1 MLSAGTIPAEIGASA
16 RDGALAR
23 APPRTVTN
31 SNNLNLPGTFMLWM
45 KSRSVV
51 PAHSA
56 PSGAGVVSSKCTAF
70 TDPVAMYAVEYA
82 PQER

>member
-1 MLSAGTIPAEIGASA
+1 M
-16 RDGALAR
+16 
-23 APPRTVTN
+23 
-31 SNNLNLPGTFMLWM
+31 NLNLPGTFMLWM

-82 PQER
+82 PQERRRADSEFRPQPGR